1 MIILGNSFKLLL
13 FAVAASFSCHL
24 KCLTDTFNVFGILI
38 MKLVGIVGT
47 NAAKSYNRLLLQFMQ
62 KHFADRAAIDILE
75 IADVPMFNETNDQTN
90 TPVIQAFNTKITNAD
105 GVIIATP
112 EHNHSIPSSLNSL
125 LEWLSFTIHPL
136 DGKPVMIVG
145 ASYDVQGSSRAQ
157 LHLRQVLDAPGVNAT
172 VMPGSEFLL
181 GRAHR
186 AFDENGDL
194 KDEGTVDFLDSC
206 FLRFLRFVDVAN
218 QLNLPEEVR
227 FEPGSYQVTTEG
239 HNGKLPMTVTLSE
252 EKIESIDIDS
262 SGETSGIS
270 DIVFT
275 RIPNEI
281 LEGQTLNVDAVS
293 GASVTRQGVLD
304 GVARAVKLAGG
315 NPDVLRKRPKA
326 PSALDKEDKEY
337 TADVVIVGGGGAGL
351 AAAATV
357 LQQGKTAIIVEK
369 FPALGGNTVRAGG
382 PVNAPWPEWQN
393 SFAAHPGEAQTL
405 QNLHDTDEADIDPEY
420 LEDFRALKL
429 ELEDYLKNPSYL
441 FDSKLLYRIQTYI
454 GGKRTDL
461 QGHEIHGNYDLVKI
475 LTERALESV
484 KWLEDVGVEF
494 DRNEVTMPVGA
505 LWRRGHKP
513 KMPMGYA
520 YISVLDRYVR
530 ENGGTILTDTPVKE
544 LIVENGSVCGVVGSG
559 RNGQKITVHA
569 KAVVLASGG
578 FGANTKMLQ
587 KYNTYWTKIDDDIK
601 TSNSPAITGDGII
614 LGQSVGADLVGMGFT
629 QMMPVS
635 DPETGALFSGLQ
647 VPPANFIMINKE
659 GKRFVDEY
667 GSRDKLSQAAID
679 NGGLFYLIAD
689 DNIKKTAYNTSDE
702 KIEAQVAAGTLYRAD
717 TLEELA
723 EQIAIDPK
731 VLTETIANYNS
742 YVDAGY
748 DPEFNKGSFDLKC
761 EKAPFYATPRKPAVH
776 HTMGGLKIDTKTHVI
791 NENGQTIPGLYA
803 AGEVAGGLHA
813 GNRLG
818 GNSLADIFTF
828 GRIAADSAI
837 EECVN

>member
-1 MIILGNSFKLLL
+1 
-13 FAVAASFSCHL
+13 
-24 KCLTDTFNVFGILI
+24 
-38 MKLVGIVGT
+38 MKLVAIVGT
-47 NAAKSYNRLLLQFMQ
+47 NAKKSYNRMLLEFM
-62 KHFADRAAIDILE
+62 KDHFAKKADIEILE
-75 IADVPMFNETNDQTN
+75 IKDVPMFNETDDQTDSA
-90 TPVIQAFNTKITNAD
+90 VIQNFNNKITEAD

-112 EHNHSIPSSLNSL
+112 EHNHTIPSSLNSL
-125 LEWLSFTIHPL
+125 LEWLSFNVHPL
-136 DGKPVMIVG
+136 AGKPTMIVG

-157 LHLRQVLDAPGVNAT
+157 LHLRQILDAPGVNAT

-181 GRAHR
+181 GRAHQ
-186 AFDENGDL
+186 AFDENGDI
-194 KDEGTVDFLDSC
+194 KNEGTVDFLDSC
-206 FLRFLRFVDVAN
+206 FFRFLRFAEIAN
-218 QLNLPEEVR
+218 KLNEPEEVH
-227 FEPGSYQVTTEG
+227 FEPGTYQVTTQG
-239 HNGKLPMTVTLSE
+239 HNGKLPMSVTLSE
-252 EKIESIDIDS
+252 ERIEKIDIDS

-275 RIPNEI
+275 RVPNEI
-281 LEGQTLNVDAVS
+281 IEGQTLNVDAVS
-293 GASVTRQGVLD
+293 GASVTSNGVLD
-304 GVARAVKLAGG
+304 GVARAVKLAGA
-315 NPDVLRKRPKA
+315 NPDALRKRPKA
-326 PSALDKEDKEY
+326 PSALDKEDKTYE
-337 TADVVIVGGGGAGL
+337 TDVVVVGGGGAGL

-357 LQQGKTAIIVEK
+357 LQAGKKVIVVEK

-382 PVNAPWPEWQN
+382 PINAPWPEWQN
-393 SFAAHPGEAQTL
+393 TFAANPGEAHNL
-405 QNLHDTDEADIDPEY
+405 QELHNTDEASIDPEY

-429 ELEDYLKNPSYL
+429 ELEEYLTNPNFL

-454 GGKRTDL
+454 GGKRKDL
-461 QGHEIHGNYDLVKI
+461 QGNEIHGNYDLVKI

-484 KWLEDVGVEF
+484 KWLESVGVEF
-494 DRNEVTMPVGA
+494 DRKEVTMPVGA

-513 KMPMGYA
+513 KIPMGYA
-520 YISVLDRYVR
+520 FISVLDKYVR

-544 LIVENGSVCGVVGSG
+544 LIVENGVVRGVRGTG
-559 RNGQKITVHA
+559 RNGQTITVKA

-614 LGQSVGADLVGMGFT
+614 LGQSVGADLVGMGFS

-635 DPETGALFSGLQ
+635 DPNTGALFSGLQ
-647 VPPANFIMINKE
+647 VPPANFIMVNKE

-689 DNIKKTAYNTSDE
+689 DNIKATAYNTSQE
-702 KIEAQVAAGTLYRAD
+702 KIDAQVAAGTLYRDD
-717 TLEELA
+717 TLEGLA
-723 EQIAIDPK
+723 KQIGVDPEIF
-731 VLTETIANYNS
+731 VTTIKNYNS

-748 DPEFNKGSFDLKC
+748 DPEFDKGGFDLKC

-776 HTMGGLKIDTKTHVI
+776 HTMGGLKIDTTTHVI
-791 NENGQTIPGLYA
+791 NEAGQRISGLYA

-818 GNSLADIFTF
+818 GNSLTDIFTF
-828 GRIAADSAI
+828 GRIAGQTAVD
-837 EECVN
+837 EYC